1 VPPTTPPPRRVDTEP
16 LTDDQR
22 RRIASAV
29 ATLAAAVGLTGFVF
43 GVGAVATGASV
54 AQASVM
60 SLLVFTGA
68 SQFSLVSEVA
78 AGSSGAAA
86 LGGAVLLAGR
96 NTVYG
101 VAMSRV
107 IHGSLGRRLVAA
119 QLIVD
124 ETTAMA
130 AAQANAAARR
140 FAFWVTAGTLYVCW
154 NAATVAGALAG
165 SAVDIEKYGLDVA
178 FPAAFVAMLVPHLAT
193 TRGRLASALGAA
205 ICLALTPFAPP
216 GVPVLGAAAA
226 ILVGL
231 PAPAKHDLAAVVP

>member
-1 VPPTTPPPRRVDTEP
+1 MDNEP
-16 LTDDQR
+16 LTEAQR

-29 ATLAAAVGLTGFVF
+29 ATLGAAVGLTGFVF
-43 GVGAVATGASV
+43 GVGAVAAGASV

-78 AGSSGAAA
+78 AGSSGVAA

-107 IHGSLGRRLVAA
+107 IGGSLGRRLVAA
-119 QLIVD
+119 QLVVD

-140 FAFWVTAGTLYVCW
+140 FAFWVTALALYACW
-154 NAATVAGALAG
+154 NVATVAGALAG
-165 SAVDIEKYGLDVA
+165 AVVDVETYGLDAA

-193 TRGRLASALGAA
+193 RRGRVAAAVGAA
-205 ICLALTPFAPP
+205 VCLALTPFTPA
-216 GVPVLGAAAA
+216 GVPVLAAAAA

-231 PAPAKHDLAAVVP
+231 PAPSPAASRAGARP